1 MKIEKILEFTGN
13 MAEKMSDDE
22 LSKIA
27 ERAMSMYEND
37 RDSRA
42 DYIKKNKEASE
53 LAQQIAKDKTFPWPN
68 AANIKYPLLATGTIQ
83 FASRTSGTILTGK
96 DIVKAK
102 ITGDDPQ
109 GEKRKRGDRIGEH
122 MTYQVLEEMPEWEP
136 GHDRLFHV
144 MPVAGSAF
152 KKTWFEPSLGR
163 NVSKLINLDDIVVNL
178 NADPEDTPDTTSHI
192 KEFTRNEVLER
203 INGDL
208 YVDIKEITDVPEKDD
223 EDEKHI
229 FIEQHGLFD
238 LDGDGYKEP
247 YIVTLF
253 EESRKVAR
261 IVRRFDAD
269 SMLMNGNKVVKIT
282 ADEYFTKYDFMPSF
296 NNTYYG
302 TGFGAILGPLNN
314 VVNTLINQ
322 LADAGTITNLGG
334 GFIANSARIPGGRT
348 GFVPGEYK
356 KVDIRGEDIR
366 KAILPLTGAQPS
378 QVTFMLLEMLLGAG
392 EKLASTTDVMTGQ
405 TPGPNVAAAT
415 VMALIEQGQ
424 QVLSSI
430 QRRIHRSM
438 KAEFKKLY
446 MLNRKFLEPKSYFKV
461 LDNPRVI
468 HKTDYEFDDT
478 DVQPVSDPSVVSEA
492 HKLAKAEALFQT
504 RNEPGA
510 NHQEIM
516 RRYYEALGLPDIESL
531 FAEPKGPPPELMLE
545 IEKLKLKRRELDI
558 KDTEVQAK
566 LEKMESEMILNLAK
580 AEAQEAGQQIEEYK
594 QELEQ
599 IKLSMEVE
607 KTLDERRRV
616 SGVEGAPGNG
626 TSPAAPQTPQAGG
639 GGLPSGGGLS

>member
-1 MKIEKILEFTGN
+1 MKIENILNFQGN
-13 MAEKMSDDE
+13 MAEKLDDDD
-22 LSKIA
+22 LNKVA
-27 ERAMSMYEND
+27 DRAMNMYEAD
-37 RDSRA
+37 RDSRK
-42 DYIKKNKEASE
+42 DWVKRNKESFK
-53 LAQQIAKDKTFPWPN
+53 LAQQIAEEKTFPWVS
-68 AANIKYPLLATGTIQ
+68 AANIQYPLLATGTIQ
-83 FASRTSGTILTGK
+83 FASRTSGSILTGK
-96 DIVKAK
+96 EIVKAK
-102 ITGDDPQ
+102 ITGDDPN

-122 MTYQVLEEMPEWEP
+122 MTYQVLEEMPEWVP
-136 GHDRLFHV
+136 GHDRLLHT

-152 KKTWFEPSLGR
+152 KKTWFDPSVGR
-163 NVSKLINLDDIVVNL
+163 NVSKLVNLDDVVVNL
-178 NADPEDTPDTTSHI
+178 NADPEDVPDTISHI
-192 KEFTRNEVLER
+192 KKFTGNDVLER
-203 INGDL
+203 INGGL
-208 YVDIKEITDVPEKDD
+208 YIDIEEITDVPEKDD
-223 EDEKHI
+223 EDEKHD

-253 EESRKVAR
+253 EESRKVVR
-261 IVRRFDAD
+261 IVKRFDETG
-269 SMLMNGNKVVKIT
+269 LIMNGNKVVKIVP
-282 ADEYFTKYDFMPSF
+282 DEYFTKYDFMPSF
-296 NNTYYG
+296 DNTYYG

-334 GFIANSARIPGGRT
+334 GFIGNTARVHGGRT

-356 KVDIRGEDIR
+356 KVDIRSDDIR

-446 MLNRKFLEPKSYFKV
+446 MLNRKFLEPKSYFRV

-468 HKTDYEFDDT
+468 MKTDYDYDDT

-492 HKLAKAEALFQT
+492 HKLAKAEALYQT
-504 RNEPGA
+504 RGEPGA
-510 NHQEIM
+510 NRKEIM
-516 RRYYEALGLPDIESL
+516 RRYYEALGLPDIDSL

-545 IEKLKLKRRELDI
+545 IEKLKLKRQELGI
-558 KDTEVQAK
+558 KDAEVQAK
-566 LEKMESEMILNLAK
+566 ILKIEADAILSIAK
-580 AEAQEAGQQIEEYK
+580 AESEEAGQQIEEYK
-594 QELEQ
+594 QELEE
-599 IKLSMEVE
+599 IKISMEAD
-607 KTLDERRRV
+607 KIIDERARVRRMEIEPTNGR
-616 SGVEGAPGNG
+616 GVAESGAPAAGD
-626 TSPAAPQTPQAGG
+626 SQPPA
-639 GGLPSGGGLS
+639 